1 MAHQAQD
8 NFVAEIDGA
17 PLTVVKGQVF
27 PSSHPVVKL
36 DGDRGLLFRP
46 LDIDQDAPRRGVK
59 PGAAAKADS

>member
-46 LDIDQDAPRRGVK
+46 LDIDQDAPDRAVK
-59 PGAAAKADS
+59 PGPKAAR

>member
-1 MAHQAQD
+1 MAQVALD
-8 NFVAEIDGA
+8 SFVAEIGGA
-17 PLTVVKGQVF
+17 PLSVVKGQVF